1 MKKETRQKTVDYDVY
16 IAEDGKEF
24 INENDCVLYDRMLK
38 GEVITCPECKG
49 VGRVD
54 KWEEW
59 ENYHTG
65 APERTLCHPYCDKCH
80 GKGYLEK
87 KVVWQ

>member
-1 MKKETRQKTVDYDVY
+1 MKKETRQKIVNYDVY
-16 IAEDGKEF
+16 VAFDGEEFEKED
-24 INENDCVLYDRMLK
+24 DCRLHEKLIR
-38 GEVITCPECKG
+38 GEVKICPECNG
-49 VGRVD
+49 EGRVD

-65 APERTLCHPYCDKCH
+65 APERMLMHPYCDKCH

-87 KVVWQ
+87 KVSWE